1 MYVNLQADYDSNAI
15 YVGEHYTASQLMSK
29 SRPQLM
35 NNEHH

>member
-15 YVGEHYTASQLMSK
+15 YVGEHYTASQLMIK